1 MWVSPKTS
9 ESPSG
14 FRCWSLRN
22 SRRQVH
28 RPSGLIWS
36 PWNLIMLVSFAWIV
50 FVASSVHDDLN
61 VDLQT
66 THTAFSKINLVK
78 WSRNIKNIL
87 HFASVENWPS
97 ECGESKGLWE
107 LPPHSGVMHITL
119 LDSSTFCPHHQPSTT
134 GSGPA
139 GPPCRIRSTVQ
150 WNQLDPRLSHHNLK
164 KLGWKGTR
172 WAPLPN
178 K

>member
-50 FVASSVHDDLN
+50 FVTSSVHDDLN

-107 LPPHSGVMHITL
+107 LPPHSGVMRSHA
-119 LDSSTFCPHHQPSTT
+119 HHTT
-134 GSGPA
+134 WQFDILPPPPA
-139 GPPCRIRSTVQ
+139 Q
-150 WNQLDPRLSHHNLK
+150 HN
-164 KLGWKGTR
+164 WQRAR
-172 WAPLPN
+172 WAPLPY
-178 K
+178 KIHRTVESTGSTTFTS